1 MKAAS
6 HPAFRGDNRQL
17 RLRLREAGM
26 VFVTC
31 DDVGVMI
38 ESPTGDGDWL
48 AELLFTSDIVIEAM
62 KEAARQWGRQ
72 DHPRVLEALPGL
84 WLAPSEIR
92 NRRKRSGYALAAIL
106 TDQFALC
113 DNFVKMCHVAG
124 LAPETTRVKLE
135 NLPPVGSIEINR
147 MADFVR
153 YLCEDTL
160 AMMTDHI
167 VLENL
172 GQQLADSYEEI
183 NLLYTITQSITQV
196 DRPENFIAIVC
207 RELLATLPYA
217 WIGAVIA
224 DDTERM
230 ERFSRG
236 LIVTGET
243 DQSEEVLHKLTLELL
258 GQASSDIPLILDPGF
273 NPDHARFAPLGRTV
287 LAYPIS
293 HDNKVIGL
301 LVAGDKRGDDLTAS
315 SVDIKLIGATASH
328 MSIFLDNA
336 ALYDD
341 LNSMFLGMLEALTSA
356 IDAKDPYTCGHSQRV
371 AHLTQLLAESIGL
384 DEQTCRRM
392 HIAGLV
398 HDVGK
403 IGISEDV
410 LTNPGKLTRA
420 EFDEMKKHP
429 EIGYRILKDIPNL
442 RDILPGVLYHH
453 EAWAGNGYPEH
464 LRGEEIPLVARLI
477 TLADAFDAM
486 SSSRTYRDGL
496 SRDEVFAE
504 ITRCTGTQFDPDL
517 APVFLDLDFSEYDR
531 MAEAYHDR
539 ETERRVSGDRAA

>member
-1 MKAAS
+1 MKDTS
-6 HPAFRGDNRQL
+6 YPAFRGDNRQL
-17 RLRLREAGM
+17 RLRLRKVGM

-31 DDVGVMI
+31 DDAGVMI

-48 AELLFTSDIVIEAM
+48 AELLFTSEIVKEAM
-62 KEAARQWGRQ
+62 KEATQQWAQQ

-92 NRRKRSGYALAAIL
+92 DRRKCSGYALAAIL
-106 TDQFALC
+106 TNQFALSE
-113 DNFVKMCHVAG
+113 NFIKMCHVAG

-135 NLPPVGSIEINR
+135 NLPPVAPIEINR

-153 YLCEDTL
+153 YLCEDNAT
-160 AMMTDHI
+160 MITDHI

-172 GQQLADSYEEI
+172 GQQLAESYEEI

-196 DRPENFIAIVC
+196 DHPENFIAIVC

-217 WIGAVIA
+217 WIGALIA

-236 LIVTGET
+236 LTVTGET
-243 DQSEEVLHKLTLELL
+243 DESEEVLHKLTLELL
-258 GQASSDIPLILDPGF
+258 GQASSDIPLILDPGS
-273 NPDHARFAPLGRTV
+273 NPDHAMFAPLGRTV

-293 HDNKVIGL
+293 HNNKVIGL

-341 LNSMFLGMLEALTSA
+341 LNSMFLGMLEAMTSA

-371 AHLTQLLAESIGL
+371 AHLTQILAESIGL
-384 DEQTCRRM
+384 DEQTCKRM

-410 LTNPGKLTRA
+410 LMNPGKLTKA

-429 EIGYRILKDIPNL
+429 EIGFRILKDIPNL

-453 EAWAGNGYPEH
+453 EAWAGNGYPEQ

-486 SSSRTYRDGL
+486 SSSRTYRDSL
-496 SRDEVFAE
+496 SREEVFAE
-504 ITRCTGTQFDPDL
+504 IKRCTGTQFDPEL
-517 APVFLDLDFSEYDR
+517 APAFLGLDFSEYDQ

-539 ETERRVSGDRAA
+539 EIERRVSGDRAA